1 MTRTSVGHFVSEQA
15 RTKFLAAYDRAM
27 ELWPGPRQELDVETA
42 YGSVHVHR
50 YGAATGEPVVLLH
63 GHAGHPSN
71 WYPQVAALGEHHPV
85 YAVDT
90 LDDPGRS
97 VQRIVA
103 AGSAENAEW
112 LDEVLAGLGL
122 ERVHLVGVS
131 YGGWLALNQAVH
143 APGRLASVTSLD
155 PGGIEKVPARFYLH
169 MVAGLFGMLAP
180 RPLRPAVGRLL
191 ANPALSAP
199 REMIAPLMLAMRSY
213 KPNSRPP
220 ARPFTDGELGAI
232 ALPVLVLVGRRSA
245 LLRPKRVVE
254 RVTALIAGVRAET
267 VERAGHGLNLERPD
281 VVNERLLA
289 FIGSAAPGGAQRDRA
304 SKDRSTASQVAAS
317 SSEVTAAE
325 TNQQAMP

>member
-1 MTRTSVGHFVSEQA
+1 MTRTSVGHFVSEAA
-15 RTKFLAAYDRAM
+15 RAKFLAAYDRAM
-27 ELWPGPRQELDVETA
+27 ELWPSPRQEFDVETT

-50 YGAATGEPVVLLH
+50 YGATTGEPIVLLH

-85 YAVDT
+85 YAIDT

-97 VQRIVA
+97 VQRAVA
-103 AGSAENAEW
+103 AGSEENAAW
-112 LDEVLAGLGL
+112 LEEVLAGLGL

-143 APGRLASVTSLD
+143 APERLASVAPLD

-199 REMIAPLMLAMRSY
+199 PEMIAPLMLAMRGYRPS
-213 KPNSRPP
+213 SRPP
-220 ARPFTDGELGAI
+220 ARPFTDEELGSI
-232 ALPVLVLVGRRSA
+232 ALPALVLVGKRSA
-245 LLRPKRVVE
+245 LLRPRQVVE
-254 RVTALIAGVRAET
+254 RVTALIPGVRAEIL
-267 VERAGHGLNLERPD
+267 ERAGHGLNLERPEL
-281 VVNERLLA
+281 VNERLLA
-289 FIGSAAPGGAQRDRA
+289 FVGGV
-304 SKDRSTASQVAAS
+304 SGGG
-317 SSEVTAAE
+317 E
-325 TNQQAMP
+325 

>member
-1 MTRTSVGHFVSEQA
+1 MTRTSVGRFTSETA
-15 RTKFLAAYDRAM
+15 KAKFLEAYDRAM

-50 YGAATGEPVVLLH
+50 YGATTGEPIVLLH

-71 WYPQVAALGEHHPV
+71 WYPQIAALGEHHPV

-97 VQRIVA
+97 VQRAVA
-103 AGSAENAEW
+103 AGSAENAAW
-112 LDEVLAGLGL
+112 LGEVLAGLGL

-143 APGRLASVTSLD
+143 GPERLASVASLD
-155 PGGIEKVPARFYLH
+155 PGGIEKVPARFYAH
-169 MVAGLFGMLAP
+169 MVGGLFGMLAP

-213 KPNSRPP
+213 KPGSRPP
-220 ARPFTDGELGAI
+220 ARPFTDGELGSI
-232 ALPVLVLVGRRSA
+232 GLPVLVLVGRRSA
-245 LLRPKRVVE
+245 LLRPRQVVE
-254 RVTALIAGVRAET
+254 RVTALIPGVRAEIL
-267 VERAGHGLNLERPD
+267 ERAGHGLNLEQPEA
-281 VVNERLLA
+281 VNERLLA
-289 FIGSAAPGGAQRDRA
+289 FVGAVQA
-304 SKDRSTASQVAAS
+304 SVQE
-317 SSEVTAAE
+317 SEPVGE
-325 TNQQAMP
+325 